1 MFSSVLNSVDTLVEC
16 QLNTVEIIQ
25 SLSFHLWCSVI
36 MEDSTDIE
44 LYEEIVGNPAHLL
57 TLASQI
63 QFRSNSK
70 NLDKLDVKKKTFSHV
85 LARSPT
91 RE

>member
-1 MFSSVLNSVDTLVEC
+1 
-16 QLNTVEIIQ
+16 
-25 SLSFHLWCSVI
+25 